1 MCSEEY
7 YHDVSQPSK
16 QNLFCDGRSTWN
28 VIAASPDFADDLN
41 PPNPDISD
49 TDPTFVLVGGQAS
62 QVAYVLVMD
71 ISLSMAEKN
80 RFVPMTDAAK
90 RWIQFQVQDG
100 VELGMVAFAHEDWYF
115 PMMNLTQVTAESR
128 ADMIAAINKLEP
140 FGKTCIGCGLSMA
153 KDYPFLLGGKTG
165 NTIVLITDGKQDC
178 MHHDPKTCITI
189 SDVLE
194 DLVAR
199 KIRVI
204 TIALGDEADPE
215 IEDLAVATGG
225 KSYYVEDNSGAGDI
239 NDAFS
244 GRPSLGC
251 ITNSNI
257 SLNFFIFGNRA
268 WKSAA

>member
-1 MCSEEY
+1 LCSEEY

-28 VIAASPDFADDLN
+28 VISSSPDFADNLN
-41 PPNPDISD
+41 PPNPDITN
-49 TDPTFVLVGGQAS
+49 TDPTFVLVGGEAS

-71 ISLSMAEKN
+71 ISSSMVDMN

-100 VELGMVAFAHEDWYF
+100 VELGMVAFADEEWYF
-115 PMMNLTQVTAESR
+115 PVMNLTQVTDQSR
-128 ADMIAAINKLEP
+128 TDMIAAINTLKP
-140 FGKTCIGCGLSMA
+140 YGKTCIGCGLSMA
-153 KDYPFLLGGKTG
+153 KDYPYLLKGKTG
-165 NTIVLITDGKQDC
+165 NTIVLITDGQQNC
-178 MHHDPKTCITI
+178 LHPTSTGCLTI
-189 SDVLE
+189 ANVLE

-251 ITNSNI
+251 ISNSNI
-257 SLNFFIFGNRA
+257 ILNFFIFGQRA
-268 WKSAA
+268 WKPGA

>member
-1 MCSEEY
+1 
-7 YHDVSQPSK
+7 VSQPSK

-28 VIAASPDFADDLN
+28 VIAASPDFANDLN
-41 PPNPDISD
+41 SPNPNITD

-100 VELGMVAFAHEDWYF
+100 VELGMVAFADEENLF
-115 PMMNLTQVTAESR
+115 PLMDLTLVTTESR
-128 ADMIAAINKLEP
+128 ADMIAAINSLKP
-140 FGKTCIGCGLSMA
+140 VGMTCIGCALTVA
-153 KDYPFLLGGKTG
+153 KDYTLKNKTG
-165 NTIVLITDGKQDC
+165 NTIVLITDGKQECRHPDA
-178 MHHDPKTCITI
+178 DICITI
-189 SDVLE
+189 SEVIA
-194 DLVAR
+194 DLVER

-244 GRPSLGC
+244 GRPSLEFLHFC
-251 ITNSNI
+251 IW
-257 SLNFFIFGNRA
+257 A
-268 WKSAA
+268 WMEARCIY

>member
-1 MCSEEY
+1 
-7 YHDVSQPSK
+7 VSQPSK

-28 VIAASPDFADDLN
+28 VISSSPDFADNLN
-41 PPNPDISD
+41 PPNPDITD

-71 ISLSMAEKN
+71 ISLSMDLKN

-100 VELGMVAFAHEDWYF
+100 VELGMVAFADEENLF
-115 PMMNLTQVTAESR
+115 PLMDLTLVTTDSR
-128 ADMIAAINKLEP
+128 ADMIAAINTLQPK
-140 FGKTCIGCGLSMA
+140 GMTCIGCALKVAM
-153 KDYPFLLGGKTG
+153 DYTLKGKTG
-165 NTIVLITDGKQDC
+165 NTIVLITDGKQEC
-178 MHHDPKTCITI
+178 RDPDADICITI
-189 SDVLE
+189 SEVIA

-244 GRPSLGC
+244 GKPPVEFLH
-251 ITNSNI
+251 IWKEI
-257 SLNFFIFGNRA
+257 WA
-268 WKSAA
+268 WKPGAYRF